1 MGESELVAQRTTISR
16 GGERAQISAWS
27 EGGLAVTAAAVRARQ
42 RQYRV
47 GQAAS
52 LLLQGYAPGR
62 VLAAVGAVARAAGR
76 RFNIMVRFVVL
87 QLALRACGR
96 GLLDSAVG
104 RRVTIDLVT
113 TIALRAGLLCG
124 ELRLHNW
131 GPRESQHGRER
142 YEFG

>member
-52 LLLQGYAPGR
+52 LLLRGYAPGR
-62 VLAAVGAVARAAGR
+62 VLAAIGAVARAAGR

-87 QLALRACGR
+87 
-96 GLLDSAVG
+96 
-104 RRVTIDLVT
+104 
-113 TIALRAGLLCG
+113 
-124 ELRLHNW
+124 
-131 GPRESQHGRER
+131 
-142 YEFG
+142 